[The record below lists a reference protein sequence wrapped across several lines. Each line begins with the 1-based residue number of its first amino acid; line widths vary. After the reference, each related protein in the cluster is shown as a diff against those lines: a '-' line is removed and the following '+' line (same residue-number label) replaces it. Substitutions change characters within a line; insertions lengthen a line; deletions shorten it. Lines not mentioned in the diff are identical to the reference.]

1 MRIHRAHPTCYAL
14 NPHPQ
19 KIENALTRDRVPN
32 IFCSSLLMGLKVSTR
47 LCQLSEFLQT
57 VECLTAEDC
66 TIQCRASAKNLSKA
80 ILPFSI
86 PSVNHANVP
95 IEINAENGAG
105 RRGPHEK
112 ARTLN

>member
-1 MRIHRAHPTCYAL
+1 
-14 NPHPQ
+14 
-19 KIENALTRDRVPN
+19 
-32 IFCSSLLMGLKVSTR
+32 MGFKVSTR

-80 ILPFSI
+80 ILPFSL